1 MSFVAKKKIT
11 AFDYV
16 NYSLLGIISLA
27 SVFPFIYV
35 FSVSF
40 TDPEVYVPLKFY
52 LFPEQW
58 SLAAYQYILSTNS
71 FVNAFKN
78 TTFVTVVGTILSILV
93 SFTFAYALT
102 KKSMPGRNL
111 MMSAVVFTLV
121 FNAGILPNYL
131 LIKELGLLNSLWSL
145 IWSGLTSAWSL
156 IVIKSFLESLPPEL
170 EEAARIDGCSEIGVF
185 WRIVIPLSMPA
196 IAAFTLF
203 FAVAYWNTYFNA
215 LIYVSDSEKW
225 TLQVLV
231 KSLVIDSDSNGVGAA
246 GASGGDGAF
255 LPQETI
261 RMASIV
267 LAMAPILLVY
277 PFLQKHFAKGVMLGS
292 VKG

>member
-1 MSFVAKKKIT
+1 MSFVAKKRLT

-16 NYSLLGIISLA
+16 NYALLSLISFA

-40 TDPEVYVPLKFY
+40 TDPKVYVPLQFY
-52 LFPEQW
+52 VFPEKW
-58 SLAAYQYILSTNS
+58 SFAAYQYILSTNS
-71 FVNAFKN
+71 FLNALKS
-78 TTFVTVVGTILSILV
+78 TVFVTVVGTALSVLV

-102 KKSMPGRNL
+102 KKTMPGRNFML
-111 MMSAVVFTLV
+111 AAVVFTLV

-131 LIKELGLLNSLWSL
+131 LIKELGLINSLWSL
-145 IWSGLTSAWSL
+145 VWSGLTNAWSL
-156 IVIKSFLESLPPEL
+156 LVIKSFLESLPSEL
-170 EEAARIDGCSEIGVF
+170 EDAGRIDGCSDIGVF
-185 WRIVIPLSMPA
+185 WRVVVPLSMPA
-196 IAAFTLF
+196 VAAFTLF
-203 FAVAYWNTYFNA
+203 FAVMYWNTYFNA
-215 LIYVSDSEKW
+215 LIYLSDASKW
-225 TLQVLV
+225 TLQVLI
-231 KSLVIDSDSNGVGAA
+231 KTLVIDSDSNVGEAGAA
-246 GASGGDGAF
+246 GDDAV

-267 LAMAPILLVY
+267 LAMAPILVVY

>member
-1 MSFVAKKKIT
+1 MSFVASKRPT
-11 AFDYV
+11 PFDYV
-16 NYSLLGIISLA
+16 NYALLGLISA
-27 SVFPFIYV
+27 VSVFPFIYV
-35 FSVSF
+35 FAVSF
-40 TDPEVYVPLKFY
+40 TDPKAYVPLEFY
-52 LFPEQW
+52 LFPKKW
-58 SLAAYQYILSTNS
+58 SLAAYRYILSTNS
-71 FVNAFKN
+71 FLNALQS
-78 TTFVTVVGTILSILV
+78 TVFVTIVGTALSVIV

-102 KKSMPGRNL
+102 KKTLPGRKAL
-111 MMSAVVFTLV
+111 LGGVVFTLV

-145 IWSGLTSAWSL
+145 IWSGLASAWSL

-170 EEAARIDGCSEIGVF
+170 EDAGRIDGCSDIGVF

-196 IAAFTLF
+196 VAAFTLF

-215 LIYVSDSEKW
+215 LIYLSDASKW

-231 KSLVIDSDSNGVGAA
+231 KSLVIDSDSNGVGVEGAA
-246 GASGGDGAF
+246 SDDAV

>member
-1 MSFVAKKKIT
+1 MSFVATKKLT
-11 AFDYV
+11 LFDYV
-16 NYSLLGIISLA
+16 NYTLLALISIASL
-27 SVFPFIYV
+27 FPFIYV

-40 TDPEVYVPLKFY
+40 TDPKVYVPLQFY

-58 SLAAYQYILSTNS
+58 SLSAYKYILSTNS

-78 TTFVTVVGTILSILV
+78 TIFVTVVGTILSIIL

-102 KKSMPGRNL
+102 KKSMPGRSIML
-111 MMSAVVFTLV
+111 GAVIFTLV

-131 LIKELGLLNSLWSL
+131 LIKELGLLNSLWAL
-145 IWSGLTSAWSL
+145 IWSGLTNAWSL
-156 IVIKSFLESLPPEL
+156 ILIKSFLESIPSEL
-170 EEAARIDGCSEIGVF
+170 EEAARIDGSSDIGVF
-185 WRIVIPLSMPA
+185 LRIIVPLSMPA
-196 IAAFTLF
+196 VATFTLF
-203 FAVAYWNTYFNA
+203 FAVQYWNTYFNA
-215 LIYVSDSEKW
+215 LIYVSDSAKW

-231 KSLVIDSDSNGVGAA
+231 KSLVIDSDSNGVGEA
-246 GASGGDGAF
+246 GAGGDEAF

-267 LAMAPILLVY
+267 LAMVPILLVY
-277 PFLQKHFAKGVMLGS
+277 PFLQKHFAKGVMIGS

>member
-1 MSFVAKKKIT
+1 MSYVATKKLT
-11 AFDYV
+11 VFDYI
-16 NYSLLGIISLA
+16 NYSLLAVISIA
-27 SVFPFIYV
+27 CVFPFIYV

-40 TDPEVYVPLKFY
+40 TDPAVYVPLQFY
-52 LFPEQW
+52 LFPEKW
-58 SLAAYQYILSTNS
+58 SLSAYKYILSTNS
-71 FVNAFKN
+71 FLNALKS
-78 TTFVTVVGTILSILV
+78 TVYVTGIGTVLSIV
-93 SFTFAYALT
+93 ISFTFAYVLT
-102 KKSMPGRNL
+102 KKHVPGRKL
-111 MMSAVVFTLV
+111 MLGGVVFTLV

-131 LIKELGLLNSLWSL
+131 LMKEMNLLNSHWSL
-145 IWSGLTSAWSL
+145 ILSGLTNAWSL
-156 IVIKSFLESLPPEL
+156 IVIKGFLDSLPPEL
-170 EEAARIDGCSEIGVF
+170 EDAARIDGCSDIGVF

-196 IAAFTLF
+196 IAAFILF
-203 FAVAYWNTYFNA
+203 FAVSYWNTYFNA
-215 LIYVSDSEKW
+215 LVYLSDAKKW

-246 GASGGDGAF
+246 GGSDDRV

-267 LAMAPILLVY
+267 LAMVPILIIY